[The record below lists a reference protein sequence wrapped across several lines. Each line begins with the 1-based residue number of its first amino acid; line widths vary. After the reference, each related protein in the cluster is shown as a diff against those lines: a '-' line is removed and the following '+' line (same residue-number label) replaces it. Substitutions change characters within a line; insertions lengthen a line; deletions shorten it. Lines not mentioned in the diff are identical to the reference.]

1 MSLDPLIFPSQAAP
15 NQVEAKGDLG
25 LVKGHAYSVT
35 GATTVRLICLD
46 KYIVFVPSV
55 NPLSGVWSQ
64 KWKLNNW
71 QKTTL
76 FTLV

>member
-1 MSLDPLIFPSQAAP
+1 LRRDDLMGCSITAAP

-35 GATTVRLICLD
+35 GATCVRLICLD

-55 NPLSGVWSQ
+55 NPFVRGVVS
-64 KWKLNNW
+64 
-71 QKTTL
+71 
-76 FTLV
+76 